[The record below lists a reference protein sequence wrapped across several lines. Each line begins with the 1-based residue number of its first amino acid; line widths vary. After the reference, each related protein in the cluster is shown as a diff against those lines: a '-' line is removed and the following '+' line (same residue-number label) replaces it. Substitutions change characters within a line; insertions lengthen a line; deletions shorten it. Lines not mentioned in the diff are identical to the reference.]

1 MDYKH
6 FDAKDTV
13 LENGLRVVTIKKN
26 TNIVSINC
34 GIKIGAIDEEEN
46 EKGLAHFIE
55 HMLFKGTKHRDNE
68 RLNEELEL
76 LGGDYNAYTDYTC
89 TVYSI
94 TVLKEE
100 FKKSVELLSDMII
113 NSTFPKKEIVRE
125 REVVLAELSSSN
137 DDIEDYSFKMINK
150 IAYEKNPIKY
160 DIIGERK
167 SIKKFTQ
174 DFALNFYHRYY
185 VPNNSVIVIASSM
198 EHNDV
203 LNIVKYNFSHW
214 NYKEI
219 QRKKCFLERNKS
231 LKKISYKNNVEQS
244 TITYLYNFYNLSKD
258 EELALRVLN
267 HRLGESA
274 NSILFRELR
283 EKRGLAYDV
292 YTHLD
297 TTHQIK
303 TLYIYTAVKDKSI
316 EEAIN
321 IIDDCINGITNGS
334 IDINEKALILMKK
347 VMKTAITLTVEDSAD
362 LSSYVLHQCLEEE
375 DKFEFKQDMEKLE
388 ILNKQQIY
396 DVAVKVLQNPTIH
409 ILKPRKS
416 WR

>member
-174 DFALNFYHRYY
+174 DFALKFYHRYY

-409 ILKPRKS
+409 ILKPRK
-416 WR
+416 